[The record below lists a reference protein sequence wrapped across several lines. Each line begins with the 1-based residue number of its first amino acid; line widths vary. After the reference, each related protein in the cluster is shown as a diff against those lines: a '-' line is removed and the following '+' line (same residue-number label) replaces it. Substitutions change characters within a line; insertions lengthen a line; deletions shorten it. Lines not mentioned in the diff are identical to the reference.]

1 MNFLTWSIR
10 AKLILG
16 IISSVS
22 IAVALS
28 VFILYA
34 QMQTVIEE
42 AQLRELRRLFQ
53 SMQAE
58 ISSRATTAETLAAL
72 VAEIPEVKTQF
83 AARNREALADLFVAP
98 FNYLK
103 KNYQFRQFQF
113 HEPNAHSFLR
123 VHKPPKF
130 GDDLSSFRKTVVE
143 TNAKKKAIKGIEK
156 GVAGLGI
163 RGVYP
168 VSSPLG
174 EHTGSVEFGLSLNKS
189 FFQSF
194 KQKYQV
200 DINLYQLKDNK
211 VSLFAGTKKVH
222 AISLEQYQKVA
233 SGKEIFLTSKQ
244 LGSKDSGILKAVTDF
259 SGNVIGVAMILQ
271 DSDYY
276 AGQSYKSII
285 KSLLALVVS
294 LSIAVVFAF
303 LLLRLIISPIK
314 EITVSMKEIALGDGD
329 LTSRIKSKRKDEISH
344 LAYAFNLFAEKVQSI
359 MQEVASNAQELENSN
374 QNSVAVIEQTRASS
388 NRQNKE
394 LETAATASTE
404 MTQTIESISQNTQ
417 DAADT
422 AEQAK
427 NLADQGNDSI
437 KEAVKSV
444 EQLAEAIAQTDTA
457 FASLQTES
465 QQISV
470 VLQEIQDI
478 AEQTNLLALNAAIEA
493 ARAGDQ
499 GRGFAVVAGE
509 VRTLASR
516 TQQSTESINES
527 ISKLQS
533 SVTQSARLMQESVSY
548 TSVGLE
554 NSNKVDLFLDDV
566 LIAIDKLKQM
576 NQDISNATTEQYKT
590 AQLVD
595 ESLQSI
601 QKGAEETLDN
611 SNASVENA
619 KQVERITLNLV
630 QAISKFKV

>member
-1 MNFLTWSIR
+1 MKFLSWNIR
-10 AKLILG
+10 SKLIMG

-22 IAVALS
+22 LAVALS
-28 VFILYA
+28 VFILYS

-98 FNYLK
+98 FNHLK

-143 TNAKKKAIKGIEK
+143 TNAQKKAIKGIEK

-168 VSSPLG
+168 VSSPTG
-174 EHTGSVEFGLSLNKS
+174 RHVGSVEFGLSLNKS

-194 KQKYQV
+194 KQKYKV
-200 DINLYQLKDNK
+200 NINLYQLKDNK
-211 VSLFAGTKKVH
+211 VTLFAGTKKIP
-222 AISLEQYQKVA
+222 AISLAQYKQA
-233 SGKEIFLTSKQ
+233 AAGKEVFIRENQT
-244 LGSKDSGILKAVTDF
+244 GTTESGILKAVKDF
-259 SGNVIGVAMILQ
+259 SGNAIGVAMILQ
-271 DSDYY
+271 DNHYY
-276 AGQSYKSII
+276 TKQANSSLI
-285 KSLLALVVS
+285 KSLLALVIS
-294 LSIAVVFAF
+294 LSIAVAFAF
-303 LLLRLIISPIK
+303 LMLRLIITPIR
-314 EITVSMKEIALGDGD
+314 EITLSMKEIALGDGD
-329 LTSRIKSKRKDEISH
+329 LTSRIKSKRRDEVSY
-344 LAYAFNLFAEKVQSI
+344 LAHAFNLFAEKVQSI
-359 MQEVASNAQELENSN
+359 MQEVAKNANELEVSN
-374 QNSVAVIEQTRASS
+374 QNSVKVIEKTRQSS
-388 NRQNKE
+388 NHQHQE
-394 LETAATASTE
+394 VESAAAASTE
-404 MTQTIESISQNTQ
+404 MTQTIESISKNTQ
-417 DAADT
+417 DASDT

-427 NLADQGNDSI
+427 SLADQGNDAI

-444 EQLAEAIAQTDTA
+444 GQLSDAIEQTDSA
-457 FASLQTES
+457 FTSLQTES
-465 QQISV
+465 EQISV

-516 TQQSTESINES
+516 TQQSTESIKDS
-527 ISKLQS
+527 IAKLQDA
-533 SVTQSARLMQESVSY
+533 VNQSADLMKESVDY
-548 TSVGLE
+548 AQVGLE
-554 NSNKVDLFLDDV
+554 HSNKVDLFLDDV
-566 LIAIDKLKQM
+566 LVAIDKLKQM
-576 NQDISNATTEQYKT
+576 NQDISNATSEQYKT
-590 AQLVD
+590 AKSVD
-595 ESLQSI
+595 ESLHSI
-601 QKGAEETLDN
+601 RDGAEATLEH
-611 SNASVENA
+611 SNASVKNS
-619 KQVERITLNLV
+619 KQVEAITANLL
-630 QAISKFKV
+630 QQIAKFKV